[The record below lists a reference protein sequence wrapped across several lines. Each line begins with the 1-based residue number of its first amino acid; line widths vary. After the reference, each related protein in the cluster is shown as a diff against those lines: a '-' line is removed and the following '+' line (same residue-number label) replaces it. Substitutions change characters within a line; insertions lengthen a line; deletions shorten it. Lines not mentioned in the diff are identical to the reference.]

1 MEPVPASQ
9 APPPAP
15 AAAPVGGPKLS
26 KVVLLA
32 ILAIAVIVIAAIFG
46 FILVYVQPLT
56 TQLWWMGLVGL
67 IFAFVFYW
75 VFASTHNRTIA
86 MPLSAA
92 FFVIGIGSFY
102 GSILANPGS
111 GALNQL
117 VLIVIE
123 SIFVVIVLT
132 AIFMM
137 ARGGERDKVRKS
149 QRRITP

>member
-15 AAAPVGGPKLS
+15 AVPAAGPKLS
-26 KVVLLA
+26 KVVLYA
-32 ILAIAVIVIAAIFG
+32 ILAIAIVVIAAIFG
-46 FILVYVQPLT
+46 FILVYVVGLT
-56 TQLWWMGLVGL
+56 NQLWWMGLVSL
-67 IFAFVFYW
+67 IFALVFYL
-75 VFASTHNRTIA
+75 VFAATHNRTIV

-117 VLIVIE
+117 VLMVIE
-123 SIFVVIVLT
+123 SIFVVIVLA
-132 AIFMM
+132 AIYVMSHQ
-137 ARGGERDKVRKS
+137 AEGDKARKS